1 MTTTAKIKQIGSL
14 IGKRKKLIG
23 SLGESLVVKHLKA
36 KGFNHLESNYRR
48 KPGEIDL
55 VFESKSKIH
64 FVEVKTVSREMFA
77 GVIHE
82 TGKHSPEEN
91 VSLSKLRRISKTVR
105 IYLSEKASPD
115 TEWQF
120 DVAALYLDLKMK
132 KAHIKFI
139 KDVPLPA

>member
-1 MTTTAKIKQIGSL
+1 MTTTSKIREIGGL
-14 IGKRKKLIG
+14 IGKRKKMLG
-23 SLGESLVVKHLKA
+23 SLGESLVVKHLQS

-55 VFESKSKIH
+55 VLESNSKIH

-82 TGKHSPEEN
+82 TGKHTPEEN
-91 VSLSKLRRISKTVR
+91 VSLSKLRRIGKTVR
-105 IYLSEKASPD
+105 IYLTEKASPD

-120 DVAALYLDLKMK
+120 DIAALYLDLKSK